1 MFRTNS
7 IFRGAIIALSMVV
20 LATAGYSQK
29 SHKKSSTNDANHGHA
44 IIWQKVDVARQDTYL
59 GPGGAAMQPDVSHVE
74 LIKEEKGG
82 HSKKYRVRDGA
93 GNEWVAKVGDEA
105 QSETAA
111 VRLLS
116 SLGYVTEVNYLIPKL
131 TIKGAGTF
139 SNVRLEARPSNVKRG
154 KEWKWGHT
162 PFEKTPQMKG
172 LMMMMAFINNWD
184 MKSANNV
191 IIHDGDLDK
200 YVISDLG
207 VSFGKTGSNPLP
219 IFWRIGRSRNKPS
232 DYARTRLVSG
242 VSDYKVR
249 VVYNG
254 KNRSRMHDFT
264 KEDARWLADLLLQ
277 LSDAQIR
284 DMFRAANYSAG
295 DIHTLTKAV
304 KARITQLDRAA
315 YDRRIAGLR

>member
-1 MFRTNS
+1 
-7 IFRGAIIALSMVV
+7 MVV